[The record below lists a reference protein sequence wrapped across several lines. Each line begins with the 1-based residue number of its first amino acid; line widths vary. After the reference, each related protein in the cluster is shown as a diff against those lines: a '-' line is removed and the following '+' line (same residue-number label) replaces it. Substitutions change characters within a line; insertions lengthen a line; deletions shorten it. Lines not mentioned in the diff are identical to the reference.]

1 MKRITLV
8 ACLTIVGILAMAQP
22 KPGVVPGGGAIP
34 GGTAPG
40 TGVPGIIPGGVPGGI
55 PAVPAPV
62 VPKELPAYRL
72 EFKVAD
78 QVFFVNSMGGEFL
91 MKFSHLTPK
100 GDRALSIT
108 GEFIPGTG
116 KMAGLL
122 NFEATFSESD
132 NDQGIEGEYTCKGS
146 SRIKNGQAQQLATLG
161 HHVLALTV
169 KEAE

>member
-1 MKRITLV
+1 MKRISLV
-8 ACLTIVGILAMAQP
+8 AGLTIIGIFAMAQP

-34 GGTAPG
+34 GG
-40 TGVPGIIPGGVPGGI
+40 IPTL
-55 PAVPAPV
+55 PAPV
-62 VPKELPAYRL
+62 APKELSAYRL

-78 QVFFVNSMGGEFL
+78 QVFFINSMGGDFL

-100 GDRALSIT
+100 GDRAFSVA

-122 NFEATFSESD
+122 NFEATFSESN
-132 NDQGIEGEYTCKGS
+132 NDEGIEGEYTCKGS

-161 HHVLALTV
+161 HHVLSLTV